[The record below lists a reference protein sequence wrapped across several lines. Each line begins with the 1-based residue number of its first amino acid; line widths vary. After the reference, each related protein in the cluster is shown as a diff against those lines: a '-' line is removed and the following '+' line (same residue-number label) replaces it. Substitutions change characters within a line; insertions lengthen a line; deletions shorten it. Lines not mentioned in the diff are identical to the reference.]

1 MGFIYQHDG
10 KIIVLMVK
18 FYVLGVADV
27 WGQMIIYLGHD
38 LKKNVIICVRTFV
51 IIYTSTESENDCFEG
66 QIMKI

>member
-1 MGFIYQHDG
+1 
-10 KIIVLMVK
+10 MVK

-51 IIYTSTESENDCFEG
+51 IIYTSTEWENDCFEG

>member
-27 WGQMIIYLGHD
+27 WGQMIIYLGYD
-38 LKKNVIICVRTFV
+38 KKKNVIICVRTFV
-51 IIYTSTESENDCFEG
+51 IIYTSTEWENDCFEG